1 MPSNSPLSSPW
12 QPKNPPQVEAEA
24 APYSVLAIDE
34 GQFFPD
40 LADMCDRWASQ
51 GKSVIVAAL
60 DGTFQREPFPVIMA
74 LIPRAEEVIK
84 LTAICVGCGA
94 DAAFSRRLSDETDVE
109 VIGGADKYV
118 AMCRACYAE
127 PHPPSLAAKQAAARL
142 TAAAPAST
150 PAPMSNK
157 PPALAKTHPNAA
169 KPPAFKPKPKMDSAP
184 AVVAAMPRPSD
195 AAASLGNARGR
206 DL

>member
-1 MPSNSPLSSPW
+1 M
-12 QPKNPPQVEAEA
+12 
-24 APYSVLAIDE
+24 LAIDE

-40 LADMCDRWASQ
+40 LADACDRWAAQ

-84 LTAICVGCGA
+84 LTAVCVGCGA

-109 VIGGADKYV
+109 VIGGSDKYV
-118 AMCRACYAE
+118 AMCRVCYAM
-127 PHPPSLAAKQAAARL
+127 PTPPSLKAKKQA
-142 TAAAPAST
+142 SVT
-150 PAPMSNK
+150 PAPVARSADK
-157 PPALAKTHPNAA
+157 PLAAKTHPNALSS
-169 KPPAFKPKPKMDSAP
+169 AFTPK
-184 AVVAAMPRPSD
+184 AVAGSGPVAMVAAMPRPAESLP
-195 AAASLGNARGR
+195 SLGVARGR